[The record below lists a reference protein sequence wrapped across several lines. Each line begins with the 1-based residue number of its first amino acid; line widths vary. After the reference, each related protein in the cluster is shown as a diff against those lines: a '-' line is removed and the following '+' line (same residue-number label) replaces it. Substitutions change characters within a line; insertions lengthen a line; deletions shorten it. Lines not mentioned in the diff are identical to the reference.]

1 MYHLILLFPA
11 SNVNTPAKVKTAAA
25 SGEQVKPD
33 AAVLYRHRCRDD
45 KGEKTFMLENQEY
58 NQGAAEAVDETPQ
71 SPSEKLEE
79 SRPVGSLVPGAENQE
94 SVEIK
99 NEINPNTE

>member
-1 MYHLILLFPA
+1 MF
-11 SNVNTPAKVKTAAA
+11 
-25 SGEQVKPD
+25 
-33 AAVLYRHRCRDD
+33 
-45 KGEKTFMLENQEY
+45 ENQE
-58 NQGAAEAVDETPQ
+58 NNTATKQAEEVPQ

-79 SRPVGSLVPGAENQE
+79 NKPLGSLTPGAENQE